1 MTYRLIDR
9 LMTSTGDHDFLKREI
24 ENAASDNGEISSKL
38 DIVLPSSLTVKE
50 VHAIA
55 VRVRAMIE
63 AALPGMRDIDVDLEL
78 DETDQRPKEGSS

>member
-1 MTYRLIDR
+1 MLDRLIDQ

-50 VHAIA
+50 V
-55 VRVRAMIE
+55 RAMIE

>member
-1 MTYRLIDR
+1 
-9 LMTSTGDHDFLKREI
+9 
-24 ENAASDNGEISSKL
+24 
-38 DIVLPSSLTVKE
+38 VKE

-63 AALPGMRDIDVDLEL
+63 ATLPGMRDIDVDLEL

>member
-1 MTYRLIDR
+1 MTYR

-24 ENAASDNGEISSKL
+24 EKAASDNGEISSKL

-55 VRVRAMIE
+55 LRVRAMIE

>member
-24 ENAASDNGEISSKL
+24 EKATSDNGEISSKL
-38 DIVLPSSLTVKE
+38 DIVLPSS
-50 VHAIA
+50 IA